1 LAYAGH
7 SGADSAI
14 VTCDRRCNPRALSH
28 PEPTL
33 DAMSSLPLLDSAP
46 PLEAAL
52 SATANRGAQILSDAE
67 IANVMERNNTY
78 GVTKKS
84 ALAAEGIADGKFGLR

>member
-1 LAYAGH
+1 
-7 SGADSAI
+7 
-14 VTCDRRCNPRALSH
+14 
-28 PEPTL
+28 
-33 DAMSSLPLLDSAP
+33 MSSLPLLDSAP

-84 ALAAEGIADGKFGLR
+84 ALAAE